1 MKIESLRSR
10 VSENDKI
17 LQIMVDSN
25 SATYDEAPPRGCE
38 WLYMEERR
46 M

>member
-10 VSENDKI
+10 VSENEKI
-17 LQIMVDSN
+17 LQIMADSN
-25 SATYDEAPPRGCE
+25 SATYDGEPPRGCE